1 MKIRVRFAPSPTGP
15 LHIGGLRT
23 ALFNYLIAKKSGG
36 KFILRIEDTDS
47 KRTVDGAEKHI
58 IDSLEWLG
66 LDFDEGPIRQSNR
79 SKLYKKQVDKLL
91 KQGNAYYAFDSQEDL
106 DGAREAGGKDF
117 KYNVKTRMG
126 LNNSFTVSEQE
137 IKKRVKVIND
147 PAAIRNVSEKLF
159 STKYQKFMPDT
170 IFSQNIDEIR
180 KFFKKHKKVIVKP
193 INSYS
198 GNNIHLF
205 TKFNLK
211 FFQKFIKKHN
221 HIMCQKYLP
230 KIKEGDKRV
239 FLING
244 KVRGAI
250 SRIPKKGSFLSN
262 LSKGAKPINVKL
274 TNKEMKISKLIS
286 KDLKKDKIFFAGIDF
301 IDEQL
306 NGDINV
312 TSPTGLKTFYDLSKI
327 NLASTFWKE
336 LKA

>member
-1 MKIRVRFAPSPTGP
+1 MTNKIIAIQGNHPSKLNP
-15 LHIGGLRT
+15 LTDTSIFLAHEIQKK
-23 ALFNYLIAKKSGG
+23 NYKIFYYDPKDLSIINFKVIAKGFFV
-36 KFILRIEDTDS
+36 KFDYRKKKFFEIL
-47 KRTVDGAEKHI
+47 KKQK
-58 IDSLEWLG
+58 LELVKCKY
-66 LDFDEGPIRQSNR
+66 LLIRQDPPFNLEYICST
-79 SKLYKKQVDKLL
+79 LILDK
-91 KQGNAYYAFDSQEDL
+91 
-106 DGAREAGGKDF
+106 
-117 KYNVKTRMG
+117 
-126 LNNSFTVSEQE
+126 
-137 IKKRVKVIND
+137 IKKRVEIIND
-147 PAAIRNVSEKLF
+147 PTAIRNVSEKLF

-198 GNNIHLF
+198 GNNIYLLI
-205 TKFNLK
+205 KFNLK

-244 KVRGAI
+244 KVCGAI

>member
-1 MKIRVRFAPSPTGP
+1 MTNKI
-15 LHIGGLRT
+15 
-23 ALFNYLIAKKSGG
+23 IAIQGN
-36 KFILRIEDTDS
+36 
-47 KRTVDGAEKHI
+47 H
-58 IDSLEWLG
+58 
-66 LDFDEGPIRQSNR
+66 P
-79 SKLYKKQVDKLL
+79 SKLNPLTDTSIFLAHEIQKKNYKIFYYDPKDLSIINFKVVAEGFFIKFDYKKKRFFEILKKQKLELIKCKYLLVRQDPPFNLEYICSTLILDK
-91 KQGNAYYAFDSQEDL
+91 
-106 DGAREAGGKDF
+106 
-117 KYNVKTRMG
+117 
-126 LNNSFTVSEQE
+126 

-198 GNNIHLF
+198 GNNIHLM

-244 KVRGAI
+244 KVCGAI

-262 LSKGAKPINVKL
+262 LSKGAKPINIKL